1 MFSALI
7 KAFTG
12 RAGFLASLLAFI
24 LIGLTAV
31 AVLSKLP
38 RIEQNLVDSSQ
49 SVLNQNLADSD
60 TLVSLRA
67 EGRNLILDGEFSD
80 APGLAAKLEDIEGVR
95 SVIINGSTPAP
106 QASSQEQPAEVVAVQ
121 VGSKPVVDSASQD
134 TDAPDSNS
142 IVSDSGETQVE
153 AESTEAVGGG
163 SEELAASG
171 EPLVQA
177 VPESPESEVAT
188 SADSG
193 VAEKMDQSSLS
204 LRYDGTR
211 LSLSGHLADEQMAQL
226 IAEEVSNAIPGNSE
240 MEINVDGQGTAS
252 PLNWMNEFL
261 ETVAGLPDDAQGLI
275 EGSDKQGVQV
285 IADAEQTLLRRELP
299 QAMNTEQA
307 DSSVPGSQ
315 ENDRVTEEEGSQL
328 EVSAP
333 QAQTESTEIVPEAEQ
348 SDSTPVAGA
357 SADLAIDSSVSMENI
372 GEEPVPGPAENT
384 PADMEKVIPVHP
396 GKYIVDLNNR
406 IAGQAVFESG
416 KYIISDALAAELD
429 DLADMMLKNPNLLLR
444 VVGNIDFSVD
454 PRIAEYVGIDRARE
468 IRNYLHAQRVER
480 FRVFATPLP
489 GDYAF
494 DKQVQVV
501 FYISE

>member
-1 MFSALI
+1 MFSALN

-49 SVLNQNLADSD
+49 SVLNQYLADND

-106 QASSQEQPAEVVAVQ
+106 QASSQEPAEVVAVQ
-121 VGSKPVVDSASQD
+121 VDSEPVANSAGQD
-134 TDAPDSNS
+134 TNAPDSN
-142 IVSDSGETQVE
+142 SGETQVE
-153 AESTEAVGGG
+153 AESMEAMGSG
-163 SEELAASG
+163 SEELVATG

-177 VPESPESEVAT
+177 VPESLKSDVAA
-188 SADSG
+188 SADSD

-240 MEINVDGQGTAS
+240 MEINVDGQGAAS

-285 IADAEQTLLRRELP
+285 IADAEQTLLRRAQP

-307 DSSVPGSQ
+307 DGPVPGSQ
-315 ENDRVTEEEGSQL
+315 ENDSVTEEEGSQL
-328 EVSAP
+328 EVSAL
-333 QAQTESTEIVPEAEQ
+333 QAQTESAEIVPEAEQ
-348 SDSTPVAGA
+348 PDSVQVAGA
-357 SADLAIDSSVSMENI
+357 SADLAIDSSVSMENVI
-372 GEEPVPGPAENT
+372 EVPVSGPVENT
-384 PADMEKVIPVHP
+384 PADMEKVVPVHP

-406 IAGQAVFESG
+406 IAGQAVFEAG
-416 KYIISDALAAELD
+416 KYFISDALAAELD
-429 DLADMMLKNPNLLLR
+429 DLAEMMLKNPNLLLR

-489 GDYAF
+489 RDYAF

>member
-1 MFSALI
+1 MFSALT

-24 LIGLTAV
+24 LISLTAV

-49 SVLNQNLADSD
+49 SVLNQNLMDKD
-60 TLVSLRA
+60 ILVSLRA
-67 EGRNLILDGEFSD
+67 EGRNLVLDGEFSD
-80 APGLAAKLEDIEGVR
+80 APGLVAKLEDIEGVR
-95 SVIINGSTPAP
+95 RVIINGSTTAP
-106 QASSQEQPAEVVAVQ
+106 QASSEEPAEVVAVQ
-121 VGSKPVVDSASQD
+121 VGSEPVADSAGQK
-134 TDAPDSNS
+134 TDALDSNS
-142 IVSDSGETQVE
+142 SASDSGETQIE
-153 AESTEAVGGG
+153 AGSTEAMGDG
-163 SEELAASG
+163 SEELVATG

-177 VPESPESEVAT
+177 VPESLESEVVP

-240 MEINVDGQGTAS
+240 MEINVDGQGAAS
-252 PLNWMNEFL
+252 PLNWMNDFL

-275 EGSDKQGVQV
+275 EGSDNQGVQV
-285 IADAEQTLLRRELP
+285 IADAEQTLLRSTQP
-299 QAMNTEQA
+299 QAMSLEQT
-307 DSSVPGSQ
+307 DGPGSDSQ
-315 ENDRVTEEEGSQL
+315 ENHGATEEDESQGQI
-328 EVSAP
+328 SAL
-333 QAQTESTEIVPEAEQ
+333 QAQTESAEIMPEAEQ
-348 SDSTPVAGA
+348 PDSAQVADS
-357 SADLAIDSSVSMENI
+357 SADLAVDSSVSMENVI
-372 GEEPVPGPAENT
+372 EEPVPGAAEYI
-384 PADMEKVIPVHP
+384 PADVEKVIPVHP

-416 KYIISDALAAELD
+416 KYFISDALAAELD
-429 DLADMMLKNPNLLLR
+429 DLAEMMLKNPNLLLR

-468 IRNYLHAQRVER
+468 IRNYLYAQRVER

-489 GDYAF
+489 RDYAF

-501 FYISE
+501 FYISD

>member
-49 SVLNQNLADSD
+49 SVLNQYLADND

-106 QASSQEQPAEVVAVQ
+106 QASSQEPAEVVAVQ
-121 VGSKPVVDSASQD
+121 VDSEPVADSAGQD
-134 TDAPDSNS
+134 TNAPDSNS
-142 IVSDSGETQVE
+142 SASDSGETQVE
-153 AESTEAVGGG
+153 AESMEAMGSG
-163 SEELAASG
+163 SEELVATG

-177 VPESPESEVAT
+177 VPEPLKSDVAA
-188 SADSG
+188 SADSD

-240 MEINVDGQGTAS
+240 MEINVDGQGAAS

-285 IADAEQTLLRRELP
+285 IADAEQTLLRRAQP

-307 DSSVPGSQ
+307 DGLVPGSR
-315 ENDRVTEEEGSQL
+315 ENDSVTEEEGSQL
-328 EVSAP
+328 EVSAL
-333 QAQTESTEIVPEAEQ
+333 QAQTESAEIVPEAEQ
-348 SDSTPVAGA
+348 PDSVQVAGA
-357 SADLAIDSSVSMENI
+357 SADLAIDSSVSMENVI
-372 GEEPVPGPAENT
+372 EVPVSGPVENT
-384 PADMEKVIPVHP
+384 PADMEKVVPVHP

-406 IAGQAVFESG
+406 IAGQAVFEAG
-416 KYIISDALAAELD
+416 KYFISDALAAELD
-429 DLADMMLKNPNLLLR
+429 DLAEMMLKNPNLLLR

-489 GDYAF
+489 RDYAF